1 MTALPSVWQL
11 AADKAD
17 PPPSPMQQ
25 YLYDPVGWVDAH
37 IDFRESDGLT
47 DYQRDILGAIV
58 TRKRVAARGPHGL
71 GKTAIKAM
79 ALLWFATTR
88 DACRIDWKCPTTASA
103 WRQLEHYLWP
113 EIRKWAKRIRWDE
126 LGRTPFNQR
135 TELMQ
140 LNLKLDHGEAFAVA
154 SNDHEKIEGVHADHV
169 LYLFDEAKAIPAA
182 TFDAAEGAFSGAGE
196 DTAAVAFALAQS
208 TPGEPSGRFYEI
220 HQRRAGLE
228 DWWTRH
234 VTLEETIAAGR
245 VSTDWADQRK
255 RQWGEQSALYANRV
269 LGEFHSSDEDSVIPL
284 AWVEA
289 AVERWREWDDAGRPG
304 RTGPVVVG
312 VDVADSGGDDTVLA
326 PRFGR
331 FVDELRRSSLE
342 DTMQTTGRVKAL
354 IVSYGTGKAI
364 VDAIGVGAGIC
375 PRLGE
380 EGVEGVPFVASQGT
394 DMTDR
399 SGEFEFINK
408 RAAAWWSMRELLD
421 PQYEENIALPDD
433 DLLIGDLT
441 APKWKVTS
449 SGKIQIEAK
458 EDIRKRIGR
467 STDSGDA
474 VVQSF
479 WRDEKPPMTSTKASD
494 QRLSKGRRAR

>member
-1 MTALPSVWQL
+1 MTAVPNVWQL
-11 AADKAD
+11 VADQAD

-25 YLYDPVGWVDAH
+25 WLYDPVGWVDAC
-37 IDFRESDGLT
+37 IDFGDGDGLT
-47 DYQRDILGAIV
+47 PYQREILAAV
-58 TRKRVAARGPHGL
+58 PVEKRVAARGPHGL
-71 GKTAIKAM
+71 GKTMEA
-79 ALLWFATTR
+79 ALAVLWFATTR
-88 DACRIDWKCPTTASA
+88 DACAIDWKVPTTASA

-113 EIRKWAKRIRWDE
+113 EIRKWARRIRWDV
-126 LGRTPFNQR
+126 LGRRPFNAR

-169 LYLFDEAKAIPAA
+169 LYIFDEAKAIPPA
-182 TFDAAEGAFSGAGE
+182 TFDAAEGAFSGAGS

-208 TPGEPSGRFYEI
+208 TPGAPSGRFYEI
-220 HQRRAGLE
+220 HQRRPGLE

-234 VTLEETIAAGR
+234 VRLEETVDAGR
-245 VSTDWADQRK
+245 VSTEWAEQRA
-255 RQWGEQSALYANRV
+255 RQWGAGSALYANRV

-304 RTGPVVVG
+304 RTAPVAVG
-312 VDVADSGGDDTVLA
+312 VDVADGGTDDTVLA

-331 FVDELRRSSLE
+331 FVDELRRSHLE
-342 DTMQTTGRVKAL
+342 DTMQTTGRVAGVL
-354 IVSYGTGKAI
+354 RSYGRGRAI
-364 VDAIGVGAGIC
+364 VDAIGIGAGIP
-375 PRLGE
+375 PRLRE
-380 EGVEGVPFVASQGT
+380 EGFEAVAFVASQGT
-394 DMTDR
+394 ELTDR
-399 SGEFEFINK
+399 TGEFEFVNK
-408 RAAAWWSMRELLD
+408 RAAAWWTMRELLD

-441 APKWKVTS
+441 APTWKVTS

-458 EDIRKRIGR
+458 DDIRKRIGR
-467 STDSGDA
+467 STDAGDA

-479 WRDEKPPMTSTKASD
+479 WRDETPVITGGHVED
-494 QRLSKGRRAR
+494 RRLSRGSRAR